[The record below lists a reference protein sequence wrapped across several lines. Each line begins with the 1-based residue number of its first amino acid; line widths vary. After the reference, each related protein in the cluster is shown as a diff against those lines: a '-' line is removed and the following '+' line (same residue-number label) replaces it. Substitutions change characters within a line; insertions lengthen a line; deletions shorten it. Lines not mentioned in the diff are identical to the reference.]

1 MVEKPGECHT
11 IEYAS
16 CQLRMREHQGRV
28 SILLNQSNSHI
39 IFSLPNFLII
49 YLPSKCLFHSQK
61 KKKINIITMLL
72 LISSPKVGTN
82 LAGLIVILYLNS
94 LKIWTQPTNSF
105 ELNWLSRTLDFI
117 DEKAY
122 FPKLIRIKLVAEGQA
137 G

>member
-1 MVEKPGECHT
+1 M
-11 IEYAS
+11 S
-16 CQLRMREHQGRV
+16 L
-28 SILLNQSNSHI
+28 
-39 IFSLPNFLII
+39 SLP
-49 YLPSKCLFHSQK
+49 K
-61 KKKINIITMLL
+61 KKKNIITMLL

-105 ELNWLSRTLDFI
+105 ELNWLSKTLDLI

-122 FPKLIRIKLVAEGQA
+122 FPKLTRIKLEAEGQA